1 MNVMYKNIYIPVDN
15 SEYSNYSI
23 DLGVSIAEKMDAQV
37 TGSHVYSATL
47 HDKRFKDME
56 EGLPEPYLEEKRLKR
71 SRKVHGSLI
80 GDGLRLIS
88 DAYLDVF
95 DKKCLQQGV
104 SCSRKL
110 LEGKN
115 WYEIVKDIRSSQ
127 YDLVAI
133 GVRGL
138 GTVNGNSFIGS
149 VCERVIRNVSTDVLV
164 VKDNKI
170 PTDRIVV
177 AVDGSRQ
184 SVAAL
189 EKAIEI
195 GRLFNAEVEA
205 VSVFDPHFHTVAFKS
220 LVGVLSREA
229 GEKFRFKDQA
239 QLHDEVIDKGLKKVY
254 QSYLAEAAA
263 IAEKKNTHIATTI
276 LAGKPYF
283 EICKYLE
290 ESPASLLVLS
300 RFGAH
305 QAEEP
310 EMGSTTENL
319 LRHAQCN
326 ILLT

>member
-1 MNVMYKNIYIPVDN
+1 MYKNIYIPVDN
-15 SEYSNYSI
+15 SEYSNFGI
-23 DLGVSIAEKMDAQV
+23 TIGVSMAEKMGAQI
-37 TGSHVYSATL
+37 TGSHVYSARL

-56 EGLPEPYLEEKRLKR
+56 GGLPKPYLEKKRLEH
-71 SRKVHGSLI
+71 SRKAHNSLI

-95 DKKCLQQGV
+95 EKKCDEMNL
-104 SCSRKL
+104 SCNRKL

-127 YDLVAI
+127 YDLVVI

-149 VCERVIRNVSTDVLV
+149 VCERVLRNVTSDVLV
-164 VKDNKI
+164 IKENKKI
-170 PTDRIVV
+170 SGRIIA
-177 AVDGSRQ
+177 AVDGSRE
-184 SVAAL
+184 SFRAL
-189 EKAIEI
+189 EKAIEL
-195 GRLFNAEVEA
+195 GKLFDAEVEA

-254 QSYLAEAAA
+254 ESYLDEAAE
-263 IAEKKNTHIATTI
+263 IGIKNGTHVKTRI
-276 LAGKPYF
+276 LAGKPYH
-283 EICKYLE
+283 EISKYLE
-290 ESPASLLVLS
+290 EKPASLLVLS
-300 RFGAH
+300 RFGSH
-305 QAEEP
+305 QTEEE
-310 EMGSTTENL
+310 EMGSTAENL
-319 LRHAQCN
+319 LRYAQCN

>member
-1 MNVMYKNIYIPVDN
+1 MYKNIYIPVDN
-15 SEYSNYSI
+15 SEYSNFSI
-23 DLGVSIAEKMDAQV
+23 DLGVSIAEKMGAAV

-56 EGLPEPYLEEKRLKR
+56 EGLPEPYLEQKRLER

-95 DKKCLQQGV
+95 DNRCNEKGV
-104 SCSRKL
+104 PCSRKL

-115 WYEIVKDIRSSQ
+115 WFELVKDVRDSQ

-138 GTVNGNSFIGS
+138 GTVNGNSFVGS
-149 VCERVIRNVSTDVLV
+149 VCERVVRNVGTDVLV
-164 VKDNKI
+164 VKNDQE
-170 PTDRIVV
+170 PSDGIVV

-195 GRLFNAEVEA
+195 ARLYNTGVEA

-229 GEKFRFKDQA
+229 GEKFKFKEQA

-254 QSYLAEAAA
+254 QSYLEEAAA
-263 IAEKKNTHIATTI
+263 IGEEKGVHVETTI
-276 LAGKPYF
+276 LAGKPYY
-283 EICKYLE
+283 EICKYLDE
-290 ESPASLLVLS
+290 RPASLLVLS

-305 QAEEP
+305 QAEEQ
-310 EMGSTTENL
+310 EMGSTAENL

-326 ILLT
+326 MLLT

>member
-1 MNVMYKNIYIPVDN
+1 MYKKIYIPVDN
-15 SEYSNYSI
+15 SDYSNYAI
-23 DLGVSIAEKMDAQV
+23 NIGISIAEKMDAQA
-37 TGSHVYSATL
+37 TGSHVYSAKL

-56 EGLPEPYLEEKRLKR
+56 EGLPEPYMEQKRLER

-88 DAYLDVF
+88 NAYLDVF
-95 DKKCLQQGV
+95 DKKCEEKGV
-104 SCSRKL
+104 TSKRKL

-115 WYEIVKDIRSSQ
+115 WFEIVKDIRGSH
-127 YDLVAI
+127 YNLVVI

-138 GTVNGNSFIGS
+138 GTVNGNSFVGS
-149 VCERVIRNVSTDVLV
+149 VCERVIRNVDTDVLV
-164 VKDNKI
+164 VKNDKML
-170 PTDRIVV
+170 TDRIVV

-189 EKAIEI
+189 EKAIEM
-195 GRLFNAEVEA
+195 GKLFGTEVEA
-205 VSVFDPHFHTVAFKS
+205 VSVFDPHYHTVAFKS
-220 LVGVLSREA
+220 LVGVLSKEA

-254 QSYLAEAAA
+254 ESYLDEAAQ
-263 IAEKKNTHIATTI
+263 IGIKNGMHVKTRI
-276 LAGKPYF
+276 LAGKPYH

-290 ESPASLLVLS
+290 EKPASLLVLS

-305 QAEEP
+305 QTEEA

-319 LRHAQCN
+319 LRYAQCN
-326 ILLT
+326 MLLT